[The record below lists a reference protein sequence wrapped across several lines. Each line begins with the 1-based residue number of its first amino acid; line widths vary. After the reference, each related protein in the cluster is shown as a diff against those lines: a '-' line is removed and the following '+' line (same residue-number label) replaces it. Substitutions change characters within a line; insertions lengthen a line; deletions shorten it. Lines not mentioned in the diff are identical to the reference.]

1 MKNIKFEIVFK
12 IIVLIQLTLILLISL
27 FRDSS
32 NNSQVA
38 APVAVEPNEIGRY
51 KEVITNEKESGWG
64 KNGEKVDVVRIL
76 DTKTGKYFSR

>member
-1 MKNIKFEIVFK
+1 MKKINFEIVFK

-38 APVAVEPNEIGRY
+38 VEPNEIGRY
-51 KEVITNEKESGWG
+51 KEIKTKHFNYK
-64 KNGEKVDVVRIL
+64 GEEMSEGVRIL
-76 DTKTGKYFSR
+76 DTETGKYVNSR

>member
-1 MKNIKFEIVFK
+1 MKKINFEIVFK

-38 APVAVEPNEIGRY
+38 VEPNEIGRY
-51 KEVITNEKESGWG
+51 KEIKRIGSGFGGKE
-64 KNGEKVDVVRIL
+64 EVYIL
-76 DTKTGKYFSR
+76 DTKTGKYVDPD

>member
-1 MKNIKFEIVFK
+1 MKKINFEIVFK

-38 APVAVEPNEIGRY
+38 LEPNEIGRY
-51 KEVITNEKESGWG
+51 KEIKTKHFNYK
-64 KNGEKVDVVRIL
+64 GEEMSEGVRIL
-76 DTKTGKYFSR
+76 DTKTGEYVTP

>member
-1 MKNIKFEIVFK
+1 MKKINFEIVFK

-38 APVAVEPNEIGRY
+38 VEPNEIGRY
-51 KEVITNEKESGWG
+51 KEIKRIGSGFGGKER
-64 KNGEKVDVVRIL
+64 EEVYIL
-76 DTKTGKYFSR
+76 DTKTGKYVEPD

>member
-1 MKNIKFEIVFK
+1 MKKINFEIVFK

-38 APVAVEPNEIGRY
+38 VEPNEIGRY
-51 KEVITNEKESGWG
+51 KEIKTKTVLPDGR
-64 KNGEKVDVVRIL
+64 GEQEYIRIL
-76 DTKTGKYFSR
+76 DTETGKYVNPR